1 MTAEPVRTGTGL
13 TGDARAALDRLARLP
28 GFGHLAL
35 MLAGLLAGWWLY
47 VPVHELLHVA
57 GCLVT
62 GGQVSRLELSPEY
75 GGLLLASVFD
85 WVVPESDYAGRLT
98 GFDTGGSDGVYLAT
112 VYAPYLLTLFPGFWL
127 WQHTLAGPTSPGR
140 TFAFGVLLP
149 VITAPLL
156 SLTGDF
162 YELGSIPV
170 SRVFARFGVADTE
183 TWRSDD
189 LFRLIGELAPN
200 ATATDWLGVSLGLLA
215 GIVFIVLT
223 LAGGSRLGHWLGS
236 L

>member
-1 MTAEPVRTGTGL
+1 MDL
-13 TGDARAALDRLARLP
+13 LARLP

-75 GGLLLASVFD
+75 GGVLLASVFD
-85 WVVPESDYAGRLT
+85 WVVPESDYAGQLT

-127 WQHTLAGPTSPGR
+127 WQRTLAGPASPGR
-140 TFAFGVLLP
+140 TLAFGALLP
-149 VITAPLL
+149 LITAPLMA
-156 SLTGDF
+156 LTGDF
-162 YELGSIPV
+162 YEFGSILV
-170 SRVFARFGVADTE
+170 SRVFTLLGAADTE
-183 TWRSDD
+183 AWRSDD
-189 LFRLIGELAPN
+189 LFRLIGDLAPN
-200 ATATDWLGVSLGLLA
+200 TTAIDWLGVSLGLLV
-215 GIVFIVLT
+215 GIVFAFLT
-223 LAGGSRLGHWLGS
+223 LAGGSRLGHWLRS
-236 L
+236 P